1 MPENVKKKLGSQEG
15 YSCEYLS
22 SRTTVLLAPGQF
34 ALKPSLLTS
43 YNRDTVSAKRFHCHL
58 NQPSIF
64 VQLL

>member
-1 MPENVKKKLGSQEG
+1 MPENVRKLGSQEG
-15 YSCEYLS
+15 YLPEYLS

-34 ALKPSLLTS
+34 ALKSSLLAS
-43 YNRDTVSAKRFHCHL
+43 YNEDTVPAKCFHRRL